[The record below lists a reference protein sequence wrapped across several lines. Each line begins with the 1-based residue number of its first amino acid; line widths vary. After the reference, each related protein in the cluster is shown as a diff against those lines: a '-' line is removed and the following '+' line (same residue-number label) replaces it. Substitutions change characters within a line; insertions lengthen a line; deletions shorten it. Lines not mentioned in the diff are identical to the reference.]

1 MTSRPHIHHRPIATQ
16 ARTQPGEWV
25 YVGTYSGRPSA
36 MVTANHI
43 RTGRLV
49 SYLPAGTYEAEVRG
63 DERPEPEVWVRW
75 VGDGS
80 EVER

>member
-1 MTSRPHIHHRPIATQ
+1 MTRPHIKHPPIA
-16 ARTQPGEWV
+16 AACRVRPGEWIR
-25 YVGTYSGRPSA
+25 VGTYGGRTSA

-49 SYLPAGTYEAEVRG
+49 SYLPVRAYDAEVRG

-75 VGDGS
+75 VGAGS
-80 EVER
+80 EVQR